1 MRRLPIISA
10 SKLPLLALCAYS
22 ATEAAASLPQGE
34 SGEAAVMGNAK
45 HGLIEDVLLGI
56 TTHDPKDVEMS
67 GLDEAGVDAFCT
79 NVCAWTMSIMSEA
92 AFDSFKTEI
101 AFAYDPRVDSAR
113 LLPSRHQRD
122 YSAARVGE
130 VVGERRGLD
139 GAVSHVLARPGEIVG
154 TADLVWTETDADG
167 LVTLH
172 VLDWK
177 TGAAHHVE
185 HPRENPQLF
194 FLALCARRCA
204 ITVDRVKLWIAI
216 VADDGTVKPQSAD
229 VSLEQLE
236 AFVYDLSDILER
248 IITSAPPVP
257 GPHCTGK
264 FCSLVTSCPAA
275 VETVH
280 DALAYLVPSLAKR
293 HSAPL
298 SPEPRSADDATF
310 LLSVLPMLRGFVKRA
325 DAGLKK
331 WADDNGGIEQRDG
344 RKWIAT
350 VQEEEQLV
358 LSPAAVDI
366 LKAELGEEQLAEA
379 LWLTKSAIERAAKAV
394 APPRKGPAL
403 GRRIIERLREV
414 DAIKTKK
421 ITRYEAN

>member
-22 ATEAAASLPQGE
+22 ATEAAANLPQGE
-34 SGEAAVMGNAK
+34 SGEAAVCGNAK
-45 HGLIEDVLLGI
+45 HGLIESTLNG
-56 TTHDPKDVEMS
+56 TTLDPKDIELS
-67 GLDEAGVDAFCT
+67 GLEEGEVDAFCL
-79 NVCAWTMSIMSEA
+79 NVCRWAMSIMSEA
-92 AFDSFKTEI
+92 AFESSKTEI
-101 AFAYDPRVDSAR
+101 AFAYDPRIDSAR
-113 LLPSRHQRD
+113 LLPSKHQRD
-122 YSAARVGE
+122 YSEARVGE
-130 VVGERRGLD
+130 IVGERRGLD
-139 GAVSHVLARPGEIVG
+139 DAVTHVLARPGEIVG
-154 TADLVWTETDADG
+154 TADLVWTETGADG

-177 TGAAHHVE
+177 TGAAHHVD
-185 HPRENPQLF
+185 HPRENAQLF

-204 ITVDRVKLWIAI
+204 ITVDRVKLWIAV
-216 VADDGTVKPQSAD
+216 VADDGTVSPQSAD
-229 VSLEQLE
+229 VTLEQLE
-236 AFVYDLSDILER
+236 AFVYDLADLVER
-248 IITSAPPVP
+248 VVTSAPPVP

-264 FCSLVTSCPAA
+264 FCGLVTSCPAA

-310 LLSVLPMLRGFVKRA
+310 LLSVLPMLRGFVKKA
-325 DAGLKK
+325 DEGLKK
-331 WADDNGGIEQRDG
+331 WADENGGIEQRDG

-350 VQEEEQLV
+350 VKDEEQLV

-366 LKAELGEEQLAEA
+366 LKAELGEEQLTEA
-379 LWLTKSAIERAAKAV
+379 LWLTKSSIERAAKAV

-403 GRRIIERLREV
+403 GRRILDQLRAIN
-414 DAIKTKK
+414 AIKTKK